1 MTMKMAKVR
10 DCNATDGIISK
21 PFDIEILLSKIKE
34 LLDKLILLYKIR
46 IDFLK
51 NLAKRIEKEV
61 NKKQMV
67 KDYKHFRHK

>member
-34 LLDKLILLYKIR
+34 LLDKAHFVVQNTNRL
-46 IDFLK
+46 F
-51 NLAKRIEKEV
+51 EKFGKEDR
-61 NKKQMV
+61 KGSQ
-67 KDYKHFRHK
+67 